1 MTRGMIMNDFS
12 KVKPSHT
19 QRAAFVYIRQ
29 SSPSQVEYNREST
42 ARQYA
47 LVEKACVLGWAKEQV
62 IVIDQD
68 LGLSGSGSVKRSGF
82 AHMTAEVAL
91 GHVGIVLGLEVSRLA
106 RNNADWYRLLDLCGI
121 TDTLIGDS
129 DGVYHPALFNDRLV
143 LGLKGTMS
151 EAELHILR
159 ARLDGGIRNKAA
171 RGELRRGLP
180 VGFVWGEE
188 DGEVRFH
195 PDEAVVSSIRT
206 VFSKFTEL
214 GSVRKV
220 WLWFRSEG
228 LSFPLR
234 AHMKSEIRWVAPTY
248 TALHHV
254 LTNPVYAGAYAYGK
268 SRHQRYVDEQ
278 GMFRRRTRHLPM
290 AEWSVLLPEHH
301 PGFIDWA
308 TFQAN
313 QARIDTNIHPQP
325 HQAGGAVREGAAL
338 LQGLATCG
346 KCGRRLHTHYRGRN
360 SSPGYHCSGK
370 DIVQGRG
377 VYCLNVGGVQ
387 IDQAV
392 VEAFLRTVTPAA
404 VEATQL
410 AIQQLEAD
418 QDAALGQWRL
428 AVERARYE
436 AERAERQYR
445 AVEPENRLV
454 ARGLETE
461 WEKRLR
467 DLAAAEAELQRRE
480 QHRPRTLSPEEK
492 NKIRFLGSDLNKV
505 WTAPTTADRD
515 RKELLRAL
523 LEEVIITVD
532 RPEHR
537 AHLTLRWRGGT
548 LTELDLSL
556 PRSQPRGLRTEEDTI
571 SLLRRLAVHYSDD
584 VIAGILNRQG
594 RKTATGE
601 RFTAHQVGCLRRYR
615 NIPRFQPPAEPLTG
629 ELATIRKAA
638 KILGINTST
647 IHRWLNDG
655 FIAGEQ
661 VTPGAPWQIRIT
673 DELRARF
680 VEQAP
685 PDYLP
690 MLETTMKL
698 GVSRQTVLQRVKRG
712 ELEALLVT
720 RGRRKGLRIR
730 VVDDHPNLF
739 ESDFM
744 NLGAV

>member
-1 MTRGMIMNDFS
+1 MSDLT

-47 LVEKACVLGWAKEQV
+47 LVEKACQLGWSQEQV
-62 IVIDQD
+62 TVIDED
-68 LGLSGSGSVKRSGF
+68 LGLSGSGSAKRSGF
-82 AHMTAEVAL
+82 ARMTAEVAL

-106 RNNADWYRLLDLCGI
+106 RNNADWYHLLDLCGM

-195 PDEAVVSSIRT
+195 PDEAVVSAIRT

-214 GSVRKV
+214 GSARKV

-228 LSFPLR
+228 LSFPTR
-234 AHMKSEIRWVAPTY
+234 ATMNSAIRWAVPTY
-248 TALHHV
+248 TGIHNV
-254 LTNPVYAGAYAYGK
+254 LTNPVYAGAYTYGK
-268 SRHQRYVDEQ
+268 IRHERYVDAQ
-278 GMFRRRTRHLPM
+278 GVLRRRTRHLPM
-290 AEWSVLLPEHH
+290 AEWPVLLHEHH
-301 PGFIDWA
+301 PGYIDWA

-313 QARIDTNIHPQP
+313 QARIDSNVHPQP
-325 HQAGGAVREGAAL
+325 HQAGGAVREGSAL
-338 LQGLATCG
+338 LQGLARCG

-360 SSPGYHCSGK
+360 AQPGYHCSGK
-370 DIVQGRG
+370 DLVQGRG
-377 VYCLNVGGVQ
+377 VFCLNVGGVQ

-392 VEAFLRTVTPAA
+392 ANAFLQALTPAS
-404 VEATQL
+404 VEATQRAL
-410 AIQQLEAD
+410 QQLEED
-418 QDAALGQWRL
+418 RDAGLSQWRL

-454 ARGLETE
+454 ARSLETE
-461 WEKRLR
+461 WDKRLR
-467 DLAAAEAELQRRE
+467 DLAAAEAELRRRE
-480 QHRPRTLSPEEK
+480 QQRPRALNQEEQ
-492 NKIRFLGSDLNKV
+492 NKIRCLGNDLSKV
-505 WTAPTTADRD
+505 WKASTTTDRD
-515 RKELLRAL
+515 RKELLRTL
-523 LEEVIITVD
+523 LEEVIVTVN
-532 RPEHR
+532 RPER
-537 AHLTLRWRGGT
+537 CAHLTLRWRGGT

-556 PRSQPRGLRTEEDTI
+556 PHSQPRGLRTEEDTL

-594 RKTATGE
+594 RKTARGE
-601 RFTAHQVGCLRRYR
+601 RFTAVHVGGLRRYR
-615 NIPRFQPPAEPLTG
+615 KIPRFQPPTEPPRG
-629 ELATIRKAA
+629 ELATIRRTAE
-638 KILGINTST
+638 ILGINTST
-647 IHRWLNDG
+647 VHRWLNDG

-661 VTPGAPWQIRIT
+661 ITPGAPWRIRIT
-673 DELRARF
+673 NELRARF
-680 VEQAP
+680 VEQAS

-690 MLETTMKL
+690 MLEATMKL

-712 ELEALLVT
+712 ELRAVLVT

-730 VVDDHPNLF
+730 VVDDQPNLF
-739 ESDFM
+739 ESTS
-744 NLGAV
+744 

>member
-1 MTRGMIMNDFS
+1 MSDLT
-12 KVKPSHT
+12 KVKPSHI

-29 SSPSQVEYNREST
+29 SSPSQVEHNREST

-47 LVEKACVLGWAKEQV
+47 LVEKACQLGWTKEQV
-62 IVIDQD
+62 IVIDED
-68 LGLSGSGSVKRSGF
+68 LGLSGSGSAKRSGF
-82 AHMTAEVAL
+82 ARMTAEVAL

-106 RNNADWYRLLDLCGI
+106 RNNADWYRLLDLCGM

-180 VGFVWGEE
+180 VGFVWGEG

-195 PDEAVVSSIRT
+195 PDEAVVSAIRT

-214 GSVRKV
+214 GSARKV

-228 LSFPLR
+228 LSFPTR
-234 AHMKSEIRWVAPTY
+234 ATMNSAIRWAAPTY
-248 TALHHV
+248 TGIHNV
-254 LTNPVYAGAYAYGK
+254 LTNPVYAGAYTYGK
-268 SRHQRYVDEQ
+268 IRHERYVDAQ
-278 GMFRRRTRHLPM
+278 GVLRRRTRHLPM
-290 AEWSVLLPEHH
+290 AEWPVLLREHH
-301 PGFIDWA
+301 SGYIDWA
-308 TFQAN
+308 MFQTN
-313 QARIDTNIHPQP
+313 QARIDSNVHPQP
-325 HQAGGAVREGAAL
+325 HQAGGAVREGSAL
-338 LQGLATCG
+338 LQGLARCG

-360 SSPGYHCSGK
+360 AQPGYHCSGK
-370 DIVQGRG
+370 DLVQGRG
-377 VYCLNVGGVQ
+377 VFCLNVGGVQ

-392 VEAFLRTVTPAA
+392 ATAFLQALTPAA
-404 VEATQL
+404 LEATQQAL
-410 AIQQLEAD
+410 QQLEAD
-418 QDAALGQWRL
+418 RDAALSQWRL

-461 WEKRLR
+461 WERRLR

-480 QHRPRTLSPEEK
+480 QQRPRTLSPEEQ
-492 NKIRFLGSDLNKV
+492 NRIRSLGSDLSQV
-505 WTAPTTADRD
+505 WTAPTTTDRD
-515 RKELLRAL
+515 RKELLRTL
-523 LEEVIITVD
+523 LEEVMVTVD
-532 RPEHR
+532 RSQYR
-537 AHLTLRWRGGT
+537 AHLTLRWRGGA
-548 LTELDLSL
+548 LTELDLGL
-556 PRSQPRGLRTEEDTI
+556 RHYQVRGPRTEEDTI

-584 VIAGILNRQG
+584 VIAGILNRQA

-601 RFTAHQVGCLRRYR
+601 RFTAVHVGGLRRYR
-615 NIPRFQPPAEPLTG
+615 KIPRFQPPAEPPTG

-638 KILGINTST
+638 EILGINTST
-647 IHRWLNDG
+647 VHRWLNDG

-661 VTPGAPWQIRIT
+661 ITPGAPWQIRIT
-673 DELRARF
+673 DELRERF
-680 VEQAP
+680 VEQTP
-685 PDYLP
+685 PNYLP

-712 ELEALLVT
+712 ELQAVLVT

-730 VVDDHPNLF
+730 VVDAHPNLF
-739 ESDFM
+739 ETTP
-744 NLGAV
+744 